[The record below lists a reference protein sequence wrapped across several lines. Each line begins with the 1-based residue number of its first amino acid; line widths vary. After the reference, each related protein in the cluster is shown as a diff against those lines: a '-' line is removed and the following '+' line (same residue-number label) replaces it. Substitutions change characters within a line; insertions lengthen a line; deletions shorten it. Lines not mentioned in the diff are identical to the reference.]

1 VHGPARSVE
10 SFRTGDLSPVL
21 FYLRDAIPRILQGT
35 KTPTGWE
42 DELGAPIAGVRA
54 ALEVSEPLKLADEL
68 RRRSQAEL
76 GLGGEVGEADSID
89 ADIAEDVEVR
99 LAQGRIPMLGS
110 WGKQL
115 DPELAE
121 EAPQELPH
129 RQPVP
134 R

>member
-1 VHGPARSVE
+1 M
-10 SFRTGDLSPVL
+10 L
-21 FYLRDAIPRILQGT
+21 FYLGDANPRILQGT
-35 KTPTGWE
+35 KAPLGWE
-42 DELGAPIAGVRA
+42 DEFGAPITGVRP
-54 ALEVSEPLKLADEL
+54 ALEVSQLLKLADEF

-76 GLGGEVGEADSID
+76 GLGGEVSEADSID
-89 ADIAEDVEVR
+89 TEVAEDVEVR
-99 LAQGRIPMLGS
+99 LAQIRIPMLGS

-115 DPELAE
+115 DSELAE

>member
-1 VHGPARSVE
+1 
-10 SFRTGDLSPVL
+10 VL
-21 FYLRDAIPRILQGT
+21 FYLRDAIPRVLQGT
-35 KTPTGWE
+35 KTPMGWE
-42 DELGAPIAGVRA
+42 DELCAAITGVRA
-54 ALEVSEPLKLADEL
+54 ALEVSQLLKLADEL

-76 GLGGEVGEADSID
+76 GLGGEVGEANALD
-89 ADIAEDVEVR
+89 AEVAEDVEVR
-99 LAQGRIPMLGS
+99 LAQIRIPMLRS

-115 DPELAE
+115 DSELAE